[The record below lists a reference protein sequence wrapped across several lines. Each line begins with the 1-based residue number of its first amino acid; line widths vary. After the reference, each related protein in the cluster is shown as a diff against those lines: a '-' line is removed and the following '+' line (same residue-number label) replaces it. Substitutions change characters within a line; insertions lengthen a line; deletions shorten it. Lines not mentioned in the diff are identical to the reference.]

1 MASSRLSTKC
11 CGVTVYME
19 FKNGSKASHVKAHLE
34 TSNQFAQYAIEQDP
48 RFGSLFTLSKVY
60 GEEEQKPVE
69 AEEIVEEAPKAKKT
83 TKAKKEKKLMDI
95 ADVKS
100 VNDVERFFEERGEEV
115 SGDEDIDRLMEK
127 YGVTF
132 PNLKR

>member
-1 MASSRLSTKC
+1 MTWGRLSTKF
-11 CGVTVYME
+11 CGVTVNME
-19 FKNGSKASHVKAHLE
+19 FKGGSRTSNVKASLE
-34 TSNQFAQYAIEQDP
+34 TSSQFVQDAIENDT
-48 RFGSLFTLSKVY
+48 RFGTLFTLFRTY

-69 AEEIVEEAPKAKKT
+69 AEEEVEEAPKAKKV
-83 TKAKKEKKLMDI
+83 TKTKKEKKLMDI